1 MSCKCAERTDEY
13 HGWACS
19 VTDGA
24 CMFYHPDSKACAEK
38 YGEGP
43 DAHSSDEMEEED
55 Q

>member
-24 CMFYHPDSKACAEK
+24 CMFYHPDSKACVEK

-43 DAHSSDEMEEED
+43 DAHGNDEMEEED